1 MQQPAVC
8 RGEVQCMREEGEMNL
23 REAAQQALEALE
35 MYINMDT
42 HDEAHI
48 LEVDIAPKAITAL
61 RAALEQPE
69 QEPVAWMHTN
79 GVGHRYFRLKPQDK
93 VFNPV
98 PLYTHPP
105 HREWQGLTDR
115 ELDEFTEAK
124 LGTYDL
130 CLEIEASLKEKNT

>member
-1 MQQPAVC
+1 
-8 RGEVQCMREEGEMNL
+8 MNL
-23 REAAQQALEALE
+23 RDAAQQALEALWFANTQDWHGNAT
-35 MYINMDT
+35 IW
-42 HDEAHI
+42 
-48 LEVDIAPKAITAL
+48 KAISTL
-61 RAALEQPE
+61 QSALEKPE